1 MSQFHLRQPV
11 YLFNSSRGCSRGFLW
26 NTIQR
31 NFIEN
36 FIRGRFSEVN
46 FPWKRCC
53 YLFSS
58 FLFNSWPMRNRVGKT
73 QTFGGTFFG
82 GKKRKIPS
90 FLPLF
95 REKKKILLSPLFLSI
110 FAGKLS
116 STRKKKVEASPFR
129 GKSLSKVNTLDVSR
143 SLREIFPHP
152 RRIYRKG
159 DIVSQQH
166 RHIVSFRKIRARRT
180 FPKPKEQGLFPFFLY
195 SLITSRSK
203 CFLAGTKK

>member
-1 MSQFHLRQPV
+1 MAKLKR
-11 YLFNSSRGCSRGFLW
+11 LGERFL
-26 NTIQR
+26 
-31 NFIEN
+31 
-36 FIRGRFSEVN
+36 
-46 FPWKRCC
+46 
-53 YLFSS
+53 
-58 FLFNSWPMRNRVGKT
+58 
-73 QTFGGTFFG
+73 G
-82 GKKRKIPS
+82 GKKEKFQAF
-90 FLPLF
+90 FLSL
-95 REKKKILLSPLFLSI
+95 EKKKKILLSPLFLSI